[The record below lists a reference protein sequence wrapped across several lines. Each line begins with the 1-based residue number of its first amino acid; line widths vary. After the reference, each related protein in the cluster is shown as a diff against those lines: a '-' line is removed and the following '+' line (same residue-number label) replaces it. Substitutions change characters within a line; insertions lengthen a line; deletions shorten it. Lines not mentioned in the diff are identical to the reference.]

1 MDYSHSQQE
10 VSDLENGYDLLK
22 PSNKEVLSGSRTL
35 QNVSSSIMLII
46 ALLSE
51 YVVGTIEA
59 ASDSWGISVSFISII
74 LLPIVGNA
82 AEHAGSIIFAF
93 KNKLDISLGVAL
105 GSATQISMFVVP
117 LCVIVGWIMH
127 VHMDLDFSLLETGSL
142 AFTIIITAFTLQDGT
157 SHYMKGVVLF
167 LCYIVISACFWVH
180 KIPQTPTEST
190 QVATRNVA
198 AIFGVTGLV
207 GRELLR
213 RLLSESKWKVYGIAR
228 RFESFPTQNLNYHFI
243 SCDLLN
249 AQETQKKLSI
259 VQDTGM
265 KHYVS
270 LQQTHNLKQE
280 VCFHEEDCPRASE
293 GYNFY
298 YVLEDLIKERLAGK
312 VAWSVIRPG
321 LLMGSSNRTLYNV
334 MGCLCVYGAICK
346 YLNLPFV
353 FGGTR
358 EVWEEVCMDGSDARL
373 VAEQHIWAATN
384 DEISSTEGQ
393 AFNAINGPCFTWKKI
408 WPVLGKKFEV
418 EVPQDM
424 FLSDFR
430 FATAMSDNKKVWQE
444 IVATE
449 GLVETEM
456 EDLANWEFL
465 DVLFRC
471 PVKLLGSRK
480 KTDQLGFTM
489 RSNTMESILYWID
502 SMRNDKLIP

>member
-1 MDYSHSQQE
+1 M
-10 VSDLENGYDLLK
+10 
-22 PSNKEVLSGSRTL
+22 
-35 QNVSSSIMLII
+35 
-46 ALLSE
+46 
-51 YVVGTIEA
+51 A
-59 ASDSWGISVSFISII
+59 A
-74 LLPIVGNA
+74 
-82 AEHAGSIIFAF
+82 
-93 KNKLDISLGVAL
+93 
-105 GSATQISMFVVP
+105 
-117 LCVIVGWIMH
+117 
-127 VHMDLDFSLLETGSL
+127 
-142 AFTIIITAFTLQDGT
+142 
-157 SHYMKGVVLF
+157 
-167 LCYIVISACFWVH
+167 
-180 KIPQTPTEST
+180 PTEST

-259 VQDTGM
+259 VQDVSHVFWITWAGQFPLDSGECCEQNLIMMSNALNAILSKTKTLKHVSLQTGM

-280 VCFHEEDCPRASE
+280 VCFHDEDCPRASE

-353 FGGTR
+353 WRTR

>member
-1 MDYSHSQQE
+1 M
-10 VSDLENGYDLLK
+10 
-22 PSNKEVLSGSRTL
+22 
-35 QNVSSSIMLII
+35 
-46 ALLSE
+46 
-51 YVVGTIEA
+51 A
-59 ASDSWGISVSFISII
+59 A
-74 LLPIVGNA
+74 
-82 AEHAGSIIFAF
+82 
-93 KNKLDISLGVAL
+93 
-105 GSATQISMFVVP
+105 
-117 LCVIVGWIMH
+117 
-127 VHMDLDFSLLETGSL
+127 
-142 AFTIIITAFTLQDGT
+142 
-157 SHYMKGVVLF
+157 
-167 LCYIVISACFWVH
+167 
-180 KIPQTPTEST
+180 PTEST

-259 VQDTGM
+259 VQDVSHVFWITWAGQFPLDSGECCEQNLIMMSNALNAILSKTKTLKHVSLQTGM

-270 LQQTHNLKQE
+270 LQQTHNLKEE
-280 VCFHEEDCPRASE
+280 VCFHDEDCPRASE